1 MKKNLKIRYQRGNQN
16 PYIEEQQKTQR
27 PKEKAQMD
35 KQRSIK
41 HTQKTSLR
49 DLPLIFAFYCYIIF
63 FYIYGAKVKI
73 GEKTPTKYQKSKKD
87 KENELMYRGRI
98 IRC

>member
-1 MKKNLKIRYQRGNQN
+1 LKISKGQSESIYRRTDN
-16 PYIEEQQKTQR
+16 TT
-27 PKEKAQMD
+27 PKEKAEKD

-49 DLPLIFAFYCYIIF
+49 DLPLIFAFYCYFIF

-73 GEKTPTKYQKSKKD
+73 VEKKPNQISKI
-87 KENELMYRGRI
+87 EER
-98 IRC
+98 

>member
-1 MKKNLKIRYQRGNQN
+1 LYATFSLNSSGNQN
-16 PYIEEQQKTQR
+16 PYIEEQTTQR
-27 PKEKAQMD
+27 PKEKAEKD

-49 DLPLIFAFYCYIIF
+49 DLPLIFAFYCYFIF

-73 GEKTPTKYQKSKKD
+73 VEKNPTKYKKSKKD
-87 KENELMYRGRI
+87 KENELMY
-98 IRC
+98 